1 MKSGKERLAG
11 AGAGSMEREGEGG
24 REREGEAYHAD
35 INTGFTFFALQQY
48 SFISRKCIAK
58 RV

>member
-1 MKSGKERLAG
+1 
-11 AGAGSMEREGEGG
+11 MEREGEGG